1 MNRSIRLALC
11 FVVCAAISDSVLAVD
26 LSPGRVQVD
35 PSIPYPE
42 KMTFVGLSQSMLLG
56 ASMGTSG
63 LVKEYVRNAAG
74 QRRNLTPVPVFVREE
89 FSEAIRASGFT
100 PEDDGPS
107 DGRFRLAVR
116 KYGFAEASMLSRQV
130 RPLMTLYAE
139 MISPD
144 GKILWSHEAVAKSD
158 DQALPEILPEELR
171 DNPERQEQLLRA
183 AARRATEKLMENYNQ
198 KKSGKS

>member
-1 MNRSIRLALC
+1 MNRLTRLLLRFAA
-11 FVVCAAISDSVLAVD
+11 CAALSDSASAID

-63 LVKEYVRNAAG
+63 MVKEYVRNAAG

-89 FSEAIRASGFT
+89 FSATIRGSGFS
-100 PEDDGPS
+100 PDDDGPT
-107 DGRFRLAVR
+107 DRRFRLAVR
-116 KYGFAEASMLSRQV
+116 KYGFAEASLLSRQV

-139 MISPD
+139 MVSPE
-144 GKILWSHEAVAKSD
+144 GTILWSHEAAAKSD
-158 DQALPEILPEELR
+158 EKILPAVLPEELR
-171 DNPERQEQLLRA
+171 NNPDAQERLLRA
-183 AARRATEKLMENYNQ
+183 AARRASEKLMEYYDQ
-198 KKSGKS
+198 RKPGKS

>member
-1 MNRSIRLALC
+1 MNRSIRLVLC
-11 FVVCAAISDSVLAVD
+11 LAVYAAISDSVSATNLP
-26 LSPGRVQVD
+26 SGPVQVD

-42 KMTFVGLSQSMLLG
+42 KMTFVGLSQSVLLG

-63 LVKEYVRNAAG
+63 MVKEYVRNAAG

-89 FSEAIRASGFT
+89 FSEAIRGSGFT
-100 PEDDGPS
+100 PEDSPS

-139 MISPD
+139 LVSSE

-158 DQALPEILPEELR
+158 DQALPAILPEELR
-171 DNPERQEQLLRA
+171 NNPEGQEQLLRA
-183 AARRATEKLMENYNQ
+183 AARRASEKLMENYD
-198 KKSGKS
+198 KKRLQ